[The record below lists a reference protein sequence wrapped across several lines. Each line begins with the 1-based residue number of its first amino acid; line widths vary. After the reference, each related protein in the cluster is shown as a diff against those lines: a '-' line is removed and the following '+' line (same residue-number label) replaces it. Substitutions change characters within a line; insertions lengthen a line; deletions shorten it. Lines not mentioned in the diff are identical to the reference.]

1 MTARV
6 PSLAAI
12 GATLALLLVT
22 ACQTTVSRPVFEELS
37 FAHLPP
43 IRFDVARVEV
53 VEDYRSPLTDP
64 HVEHLFPTPIAA
76 AVTRWANDR
85 LKPEGNSG
93 VVRVHIEDASAVLEP
108 LDTNTDVE
116 GLFTTEQAERVRARV
131 QVSIEVVDERNL
143 ADGFAKAEAIRT
155 RTIPEDVTLNE
166 RDEIYFQVT
175 VALMNDFN
183 TSQEQSIR
191 QYLGRYLR

>member
-1 MTARV
+1 MTVRA

-12 GATLALLLVT
+12 GALLTLLLVT
-22 ACQTTVSRPVFEELS
+22 SCQTTVSRPVFQELS

-43 IRFDVARVEV
+43 IRFNVARIEV
-53 VEDYRSPLTDP
+53 VEDYRPPLTEP
-64 HVEHLFPTPIAA
+64 HVEHLFPTSIAA

-85 LKPEGNSG
+85 LKAEGDSG
-93 VVRVHIEDASAVLEP
+93 LVRVHIEDASAVLKP
-108 LDTNTDVE
+108 LDTNEDVE
-116 GLFTTEQAERVRARV
+116 GLFTTEQAERVTARV
-131 QVSIEVVDERNL
+131 QVTVEVLDDHGVQ
-143 ADGFAKAEAIRT
+143 DGFAKAEAIRT

-166 RDEIYFQVT
+166 RDKIYFEVT

-183 TSQEQSIR
+183 ASQEQSIR